1 MKFKKPMFAVV
12 LVLAMILSYG
22 AGASASSNK
31 KQITAELDYGVSVR
45 LDGELKDLFDASGT
59 RVYPIMYNGTTYLPI
74 RALANLLGLEVNW
87 DQATQTVLLG
97 TKPAGGTDLIDTFK
111 AYDLSSVGWS
121 EATQV
126 QSFEKKTQDIAGI
139 KCENWIRIN
148 FWGASEEDTSVAS
161 FNIGGKYE
169 SLTFQCYADSDVT
182 LFVRGDNDVVLF
194 QKEIVGGQL
203 NEPFT
208 VDLVGTSQLSFQAY
222 HHNGGKTNAY
232 IFDAKLK

>member
-45 LDGELKDLFDASGT
+45 LDGELKDLFNASGT
-59 RVYPIMYNGTTYLPI
+59 RVYPIMYDGTTYLPI
-74 RALANLLGLEVNW
+74 RALANLLGLGVDW

-111 AYDLSSVGWS
+111 AYDLSGIGWS
-121 EATQV
+121 KAYQV
-126 QSFEKKTQDIAGI
+126 QGTEKKTKDIAGI
-139 KCENWIRIN
+139 KCDNWVEID
-148 FWGASEEDTSVAS
+148 FWGTDENDVGIAS

-169 SLTFQCYADSDVT
+169 SLTFQCYADADVT
-182 LFVRGDNDVVLF
+182 LSVLGDNDVVLF
-194 QKEIVGGQL
+194 KKEIAGGKL
-203 NEPFT
+203 NDPFT
-208 VDLVGTSQLSFQAY
+208 IDLVGTSQLSFQCQ
-222 HHNGGKTNAY
+222 HHNGGDTHAY